1 MKIRFHPDAVVELNE
16 AIGYYEEI
24 ETGLGLDLAIEVH
37 SAMERIVLYPDAWP
51 VIDNDIRRSLVRRF
65 PYGVLYSK
73 ESDCIYILAI
83 MHLHREP
90 EYWKNRS

>member
-1 MKIRFHPDAVVELNE
+1 MKITFHPDAEAELNE
-16 AIGYYEEI
+16 AIRYYEEI
-24 ETGLGLDLAIEVH
+24 ETGLGFDLAIEVQ
-37 SAMERIVLYPDAWP
+37 STVERIALFADAWP
-51 VIDNDIRRSLVRRF
+51 VIENNIRRSLVRRF

-73 ESDCIYILAI
+73 ENDSIHVLAV

>member
-37 SAMERIVLYPDAWP
+37 SAME
-51 VIDNDIRRSLVRRF
+51 
-65 PYGVLYSK
+65 
-73 ESDCIYILAI
+73 
-83 MHLHREP
+83 
-90 EYWKNRS
+90 

>member
-1 MKIRFHPDAVVELNE
+1 MKIKFHPDAVAELNQ

-37 SAMERIVLYPDAWP
+37 SAVERIVLFPDAWP
-51 VIDNDIRRSLVRRF
+51 VIENDVRRSLVRRF

-73 ESDCIYILAI
+73 ENDSIYVLAV